1 MFQLNREVILS
12 QLRLKFLH
20 DVVPI
25 DEHLT
30 NIEQFINACYVEEG
44 WNVQQHGRVVVLRAT
59 DEDRLSSAFKAS
71 LYLGK
76 YADMANTNR
85 FLKNMVAAGHSY
97 EPIRGESVLFLF
109 IGVGKPVYDHMVTY
123 TVGRP
128 TRIAGGQRANVPWG
142 FELPVEA
149 KDAGEYE
156 EELERIRS
164 VIRLAKQDR
173 SEQMQAARSK
183 LPVGYIMPPFLMEF
197 SEEALIKTV
206 FRQRLFEKGA
216 QGATVEV
223 VSDMLEACLKVDREK
238 WEFLIDYHGPHLQ
251 QWEKAMRTLKKEN
264 LTLSDLASQLGVNVE
279 QAASMNLHDLLIAT
293 VGKLPPS
300 MWEKQR

>member
-12 QLRLKFLH
+12 QPRLKFLH

-97 EPIRGESVLFLF
+97 EPIGENVLFLF
-109 IGVGKPVYDHMVTY
+109 IG
-123 TVGRP
+123 
-128 TRIAGGQRANVPWG
+128 A
-142 FELPVEA
+142 
-149 KDAGEYE
+149 
-156 EELERIRS
+156 LE
-164 VIRLAKQDR
+164 
-173 SEQMQAARSK
+173 
-183 LPVGYIMPPFLMEF
+183 P
-197 SEEALIKTV
+197 
-206 FRQRLFEKGA
+206 
-216 QGATVEV
+216 
-223 VSDMLEACLKVDREK
+223 
-238 WEFLIDYHGPHLQ
+238 Q
-251 QWEKAMRTLKKEN
+251 Q
-264 LTLSDLASQLGVNVE
+264 SQLV
-279 QAASMNLHDLLIAT
+279 DLRSGRI
-293 VGKLPPS
+293 
-300 MWEKQR
+300 